1 MADAARARKVA
12 DRIHETVAR
21 LLQGRIKDPRLG
33 FVTITDVRVTG
44 DLQQA
49 TVFYTVYGTD
59 KDRRNSAAAL
69 KSATGLIRSEV
80 GRALGIRLT
89 PSIAFQLDALPDQ
102 AKTFEDALAR
112 ARARDEEIARTYAGA
127 APAGDA
133 DPYRRTDEGG
143 AGGIEGGDGDED
155 YEDESDADDSEGEFG
170 DEEPD
175 DSDGEGSDA
184 DGRSGTAA
192 KAAAR
197 SIDEDDIEPE
207 VIA

>member
-112 ARARDEEIARTYAGA
+112 ARARDEEIARAYAGA

-133 DPYRRTDEGG
+133 DPYRRADMADEP
-143 AGGIEGGDGDED
+143 D
-155 YEDESDADDSEGEFG
+155 DDSEGEFG

-175 DSDGEGSDA
+175 DDSDGGEFDGEGSGA

-192 KAAAR
+192 KTAGPV
-197 SIDEDDIEPE
+197 DEDDIEPE